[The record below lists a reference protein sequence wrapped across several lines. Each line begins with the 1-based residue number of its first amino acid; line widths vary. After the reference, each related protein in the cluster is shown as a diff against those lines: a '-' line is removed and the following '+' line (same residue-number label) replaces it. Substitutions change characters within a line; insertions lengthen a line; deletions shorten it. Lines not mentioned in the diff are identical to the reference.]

1 MENLRTIGV
10 VAITAALM
18 PWAAFAYE
26 RHTHEGITQATLQTY
41 EAWKGEIFSSSE
53 EEKIIRGSSAEDD
66 GTRPLQHFYDP
77 INNRGLKVGFEW
89 MSSKYW
95 SQDTE
100 AQANYCDYGMCQKR
114 LGYNDKLFSSPTDFS
129 WDRAVYE
136 YVYGDKERSLEAL
149 GHVIHLVQDATVPAH
164 VRNDQHL
171 NHEGFG
177 DPDPYEKYSGK
188 FGRGEILVPQ
198 SFATPSFPGVAHAI
212 DASANFTNKNFL
224 SKDTLFERFDLPSK
238 TAMVIRDGFAY
249 HPIYGHKI
257 ARVET
262 RINRILGLIKVTE
275 EFHVDDA
282 KSSVAGDYWRVLSR
296 EAIQNGIGVIDLFFR
311 DVEKEKETGALK
323 SKNKSAAELNIK
335 NLALNGF
342 PIVKFLYGSSLEQK
356 DVEELVNEGQAG
368 AAALALFEPEPLPIP
383 PEEDSEG
390 EGKVLGVST
399 EFLEESIEEPVQDV
413 LESDEEHVPETTSL
427 SSETVETNTPP
438 AIVSGTGGS
447 PTPQMQQEESS
458 VTNIPFSILSPLD
471 NSTFATTSI
480 TFTGTTT
487 PGYTVLAILG
497 TGSATTTVDASET
510 WTLSLDIPE
519 GAYTLEFAAH
529 DSNGYASATTTRS
542 VTIAILG
549 VPVLSIAE
557 CTFSL
562 SPDTCV
568 VPTLEATLTWAT
580 TTHAV
585 HYAAGIGCAASGVVT
600 TTNLFWVLSSLTD
613 HATTTATVVACDQFG
628 NESISNEASILAFSM
643 AVNINEIG
651 WSGTD
656 AEPGDEWIELKNQTE
671 YTIDLSRLTLVSADG
686 GLSIPLSGYSIAP
699 GGLFLIERREE
710 ATSEPAD
717 LVVDFGE
724 LSDTGEELLLMY
736 EGPSGSEVLDRTPP
750 VDACGGWCFGVDAPA
765 TSMERHFSF
774 GIEGSAPE
782 QWHTNLDVTVNGAD
796 ALGGSITGT
805 PRAENGPV
813 SIAPPPPIDFPPP
826 SQN

>member
-10 VAITAALM
+10 IAITAALV
-18 PWAAFAYE
+18 PSAAFAYE

-100 AQANYCDYGMCQKR
+100 AQANYCDYGVCQKR

-177 DPDPYEKYSGK
+177 DPDPYEKYSGR

-224 SKDTLFERFDLPSK
+224 SKDTLFERFELPSK
-238 TAMVIRDGFAY
+238 ATAVIRDGFAY
-249 HPIYGHKI
+249 HPIYGHKV

-262 RINRILGLIKVTE
+262 RHGIGIGLAGNKVVM
-275 EFHVDDA
+275 HIDDENN
-282 KSSVAGDYWRVLSR
+282 SVAGDYWRVLSR

-311 DVEKEKETGALK
+311 EVEKEKETGALK
-323 SKNKSAAELNIK
+323 SRNKSAAELNIK

-356 DVEELVNEGQAG
+356 DVEELVNENQA
-368 AAALALFEPEPLPIP
+368 AAALILSDPKPFPIP
-383 PEEDSEG
+383 PLAPPVPQ

-399 EFLEESIEEPVQDV
+399 EVPDETSGEEESTPQ
-413 LESDEEHVPETTSL
+413 VPAPEVPITIPTQNQASQSSASAGGSRTETAPADAPQVVIPLTVATPLDGAVFGTS
-427 SSETVETNTPP
+427 TITF
-438 AIVSGTGGS
+438 SGTTTAGYTVFAQLG
-447 PTPQMQQEESS
+447 TG
-458 VTNIPFSILSPLD
+458 L
-471 NSTFATTSI
+471 ATTSADGAGDWSLPLYVPEGSYSI
-480 TFTGTTT
+480 ELVAHDT
-487 PGYTVLAILG
+487 LG
-497 TGSATTTVDASET
+497 NSSATTTISITVAV
-510 WTLSLDIPE
+510 L
-519 GAYTLEFAAH
+519 GA
-529 DSNGYASATTTRS
+529 
-542 VTIAILG
+542 
-549 VPVLSIAE
+549 PVLSIAE
-557 CTFSL
+557 CAFSL
-562 SPDTCV
+562 SPDICV
-568 VPTLEATLTWAT
+568 VPTLQATLTWAT

-628 NESISNEASILAFSM
+628 NESTSNEASILAFSM

-686 GLSIPLSGYSIAP
+686 GLAIPLSGYSIAP

-750 VDACGGWCFGVDAPA
+750 VDACGGWCFGVDTPA

-782 QWHTNLDVTVNGAD
+782 QWHTNLGVMVNGTD

-805 PRAENGPV
+805 PRAENGPA